1 MKQKIITKLNF
12 AINIVYDKYY
22 FQHMTSE
29 LLPNVVIKLK
39 TPWKYFW
46 YHFNTGNRNFFWHGK
61 GVFDWFIRKP
71 HLHVQVVMFWVNTR
85 NSSHFARE
93 PRKCNIF
100 RQKGYPPRW
109 MNLQEST
116 FGVIIELHIVC
127 KVELAIMATR
137 KQAKENMCIAIYIY
151 IYIYIYIIISQ

>member
-1 MKQKIITKLNF
+1 MENMTCYQKIFKKHEQKIKNKTEFCNKYSLWKVLF
-12 AINIVYDKYY
+12 STHDIWIIAKCRDK
-22 FQHMTSE
+22 
-29 LLPNVVIKLK
+29 IK

-46 YHFNTGNRNFFWHGK
+46 YYFNTGNRKFIWHGK
-61 GVFDWFIRKP
+61 GVFDWFICKP

-116 FGVIIELHIVC
+116 FGMWH
-127 KVELAIMATR
+127 
-137 KQAKENMCIAIYIY
+137 
-151 IYIYIYIIISQ
+151 